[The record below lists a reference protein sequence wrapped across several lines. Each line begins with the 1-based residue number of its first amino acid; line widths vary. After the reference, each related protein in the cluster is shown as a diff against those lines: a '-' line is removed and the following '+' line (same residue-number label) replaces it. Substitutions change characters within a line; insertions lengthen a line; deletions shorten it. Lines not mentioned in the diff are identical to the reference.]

1 MRSLRIWS
9 ITAPGLEEQ
18 RSVII
23 SASRRTDIPALYHQ
37 WFMNRIRDGFCLVP
51 NPFNRR
57 QISRVSLKVEDVDAL
72 VFWSKNPHPMLKHL
86 DELDRLEY
94 PYYFL
99 FTLNDY
105 PSELEPGLPDLK
117 ERIRTFKLLAQR
129 VGPKRVIW
137 RYDPIVISS
146 ISSFAFHER
155 RFERL
160 SRSLS
165 GYTGRVIVSAV
176 SYYRKTERRLGEL
189 ADQGITVHKHGVD
202 HPEMLALLS
211 SLSTLALASGMEM
224 QSCAEQR
231 DLRPVGLS
239 PASCID
245 GRLIQELGGTAS
257 LTKDPGQRPHCRCV
271 PSRDI
276 GVNDTCV
283 HGCRYCYAT
292 RDPVLAC
299 RRHAEH
305 DPRSP
310 MLWGDPS

>member
-1 MRSLRIWS
+1 MRSLRVWS
-9 ITAPGLEEQ
+9 RTAPSLEEQ

-51 NPFNRR
+51 NPFNRK

-86 DELDRLEY
+86 DELDRLGY
-94 PYYFL
+94 LHCFL

-105 PSELEPGLPDLK
+105 PSELEPALPDLE
-117 ERIRTFKLLAQR
+117 ERIRTFKLLAEKI
-129 VGPKRVIW
+129 GPKRVIW

-146 ISSFAFHER
+146 ISPFTFHEQ

-189 ADQGITVHKHGVD
+189 AKQGITIHKNGVD
-202 HPEMLALLS
+202 HPEMLALLFS
-211 SLSTLALASGMEM
+211 SESNPSDST
-224 QSCAEQR
+224 
-231 DLRPVGLS
+231 
-239 PASCID
+239 
-245 GRLIQELGGTAS
+245 TA
-257 LTKDPGQRPHCRCV
+257 
-271 PSRDI
+271 
-276 GVNDTCV
+276 
-283 HGCRYCYAT
+283 
-292 RDPVLAC
+292 
-299 RRHAEH
+299 
-305 DPRSP
+305 
-310 MLWGDPS
+310 